1 VDIYYVLFNKY
12 HIVISLMK
20 ISTSGLRRREIHRRA
35 ARKPYCPTDA
45 IFVSS
50 VTIYEAAPI
59 LILLL
64 FGMIISL
71 IVFAIEHLIFHAT
84 NSKRA
89 VDGKFHKKNNILSQ
103 AKIASK
109 GKNFT
114 LKLPQTSSLFHKIL
128 MKK

>member
-1 VDIYYVLFNKY
+1 
-12 HIVISLMK
+12 MK

-35 ARKPYCPTDA
+35 VRKPYCPTDE

-71 IVFAIEHLIFHAT
+71 IIFAIEHLIFHAT
-84 NSKRA
+84 NSKRT
-89 VDGKFHKKNNILSQ
+89 VDGKFHKRNKILLQ
-103 AKIASK
+103 AKIAPK
-109 GKNFT
+109 GKNLISHF
-114 LKLPQTSSLFHKIL
+114 PQANSLLHKIL
-128 MKK
+128 MRK

>member
-1 VDIYYVLFNKY
+1 MNILASFDKY
-12 HIVISLMK
+12 HIAISLMK

-35 ARKPYCPTDA
+35 VRKPYCPTDE

-71 IVFAIEHLIFHAT
+71 IIFAIEHLIFYAT

-89 VDGKFHKKNNILSQ
+89 VDSKLYKRNKILSQ
-103 AKIASK
+103 PKIASK
-109 GKNFT
+109 GKN
-114 LKLPQTSSLFHKIL
+114 LILISPQASNLFHKIL
-128 MKK
+128 MRK